1 MVRCILIFWEHPE
14 LWSIFCM
21 FSKKCFGGLG
31 TPNVW
36 APSSNFKP
44 WGYHSETS
52 TRAKPFTASISIAHW
67 YHFQKLLHICI
78 RNTHQSE
85 CMQFANQNLCY
96 GHATSKNCCD
106 ENSLPRWLNWSFS
119 DRFFGTKHHDK
130 LKHETILVFPKVN
143 EGFFV
148 FNPSCY
154 LGHRLAFSCWTKRFS
169 WHVANGNLVVVG
181 LDSWFGR
188 VVVVVVECWFGSWHV
203 KTKSHC
209 TFESSNTLLA
219 YFAALP
225 VFFCYPSW
233 RCNLPV
239 LTERSKGKGKGAN
252 EACIIDLQTHAM
264 KRVAKSAK
272 IRPCH

>member
-1 MVRCILIFWEHPE
+1 MAVLVHQMFHVR
-14 LWSIFCM
+14 
-21 FSKKCFGGLG
+21 
-31 TPNVW
+31 

-44 WGYHSETS
+44 LGYHSETS

-96 GHATSKNCCD
+96 GHATSKKCCD

-143 EGFFV
+143 SGFFV

-181 LDSWFGR
+181 LDS
-188 VVVVVVECWFGSWHV
+188 
-203 KTKSHC
+203 
-209 TFESSNTLLA
+209 
-219 YFAALP
+219 
-225 VFFCYPSW
+225 
-233 RCNLPV
+233 
-239 LTERSKGKGKGAN
+239 
-252 EACIIDLQTHAM
+252 
-264 KRVAKSAK
+264 
-272 IRPCH
+272 